1 MSIEQEIASWDGKS
15 AADIKAIYDAC
26 NLDGN
31 FSDTIIS
38 LSLTE
43 DCQKGATWL
52 MKAWLEAGNKFERTQ
67 IAKIYGALDQLKCW
81 EAKLHVLQS
90 IPFMPITDS
99 DSRDLYN
106 FLRIT
111 LTDPNK
117 FVRAWSYNGFYEL
130 SRQHSMYR
138 NEAKQYFEMAIR
150 DEASSVKARI
160 RNIMKKG
167 F

>member
-1 MSIEQEIASWDGKS
+1 LPDLVRTFYRAEKHCVPVTTEISVRNLLQTMSIEQEIASWDGKS

-67 IAKIYGALDQLKCW
+67 IAKIYGALD
-81 EAKLHVLQS
+81 V
-90 IPFMPITDS
+90 
-99 DSRDLYN
+99 
-106 FLRIT
+106 
-111 LTDPNK
+111 
-117 FVRAWSYNGFYEL
+117 NGHLF
-130 SRQHSMYR
+130 
-138 NEAKQYFEMAIR
+138 
-150 DEASSVKARI
+150 
-160 RNIMKKG
+160 
-167 F
+167 